1 MKKMVALLLAAVMA
15 CSVTA
20 CGSKDTPAET
30 DSPSTAAPEAEKE
43 TGSASGDQVVIT
55 FASRE
60 DPTGSDAASA
70 YQMKMIEKFN
80 EMDNGI
86 HVDLVWNTLE
96 ADYLDRLATDI
107 ASGDCPNVFL
117 EYGGSRVLDYLDA
130 GLILDMTPY
139 YEEDPDWYDSVY
151 EAMWTPCLFEEYGY
165 EGIYGIPYDTY
176 EVVLV
181 YNSAYLEQC
190 NLEVP
195 RTWEE
200 LMHCCKVLKENHIQ
214 PFMVGEKDSYRL
226 GHLFSNLAIT
236 SYGEDAIKIG
246 NRETGYDSEEAKA
259 IYQMIIDAY
268 EAGYFGDNILSY
280 GASEERVYTG
290 SGECAFT
297 WDLTSRLYWLED
309 SQELNAGNLHV
320 THFPAVREE
329 YYGWCQGGASRAFY
343 ISAQASEEE
352 IAASVEFL
360 KYYTSQEFV
369 AGLSKAVNSIYSIKV
384 DDVEFSSYIYD
395 EAVQVVNEN
404 KGLVSELQNND
415 SEAAGLTIVRDAL
428 QSIVLGATAEDLA
441 NTIVEGYEDIE

>member
-176 EVVLV
+176 EEVLV
-181 YNSAYLEQC
+181 YKSAYLEQC
-190 NLEVP
+190 KLEVP

-200 LMHCCKVLKENHIQ
+200 LMHCCKVL
-214 PFMVGEKDSYRL
+214 
-226 GHLFSNLAIT
+226 
-236 SYGEDAIKIG
+236 
-246 NRETGYDSEEAKA
+246 
-259 IYQMIIDAY
+259 
-268 EAGYFGDNILSY
+268 
-280 GASEERVYTG
+280 
-290 SGECAFT
+290 
-297 WDLTSRLYWLED
+297 
-309 SQELNAGNLHV
+309 
-320 THFPAVREE
+320 
-329 YYGWCQGGASRAFY
+329 
-343 ISAQASEEE
+343 
-352 IAASVEFL
+352 
-360 KYYTSQEFV
+360 
-369 AGLSKAVNSIYSIKV
+369 
-384 DDVEFSSYIYD
+384 
-395 EAVQVVNEN
+395 
-404 KGLVSELQNND
+404 
-415 SEAAGLTIVRDAL
+415 
-428 QSIVLGATAEDLA
+428 
-441 NTIVEGYEDIE
+441 